1 MTAEPNVPCWDE
13 GLLHS
18 QGLGL
23 DLSLVLSLGLGQGL
37 GLGLVTVLD
46 TPPLSYY
53 PCWLLAS
60 PFSLLVGSQGTSE
73 VSNIFPFLWSKESKP
88 CSIVHLLYLM
98 CFSRGATGRKL
109 LSLLPDGYSISLL
122 FYQYRM
128 IGFFIKK
135 QKQQKNKTKKQNQKP
150 NDF

>member
-13 GLLHS
+13 GLLHP

-46 TPPLSYY
+46 APPLSYY

-60 PFSLLVGSQGTSE
+60 PFSLLVHRTPQKSAVYFPSFGAKKANHV
-73 VSNIFPFLWSKESKP
+73 VSCTCCI
-88 CSIVHLLYLM
+88 
-98 CFSRGATGRKL
+98 
-109 LSLLPDGYSISLL
+109 
-122 FYQYRM
+122 
-128 IGFFIKK
+128 
-135 QKQQKNKTKKQNQKP
+135 
-150 NDF
+150 